1 MCLIPGSS
9 IRKHPS
15 HVLQYRFIN
24 KMNVLNLCVC
34 CVFSP
39 KGYFRTLEGAGGIY
53 YLP

>member
-9 IRKHPS
+9 IGKPPS

-24 KMNVLNLCVC
+24 KTDVLNPCVC

-39 KGYFRTLEGAGGIY
+39 KGYFRRLEGADGIY